1 MELGLSGT
9 RMVQREL
16 QSSPIVV
23 SPDLFHP
30 LPESG
35 SNCRKFLDCNS
46 WAIAESLGNI
56 LSDSFAGS
64 SKFNR
69 LATDIGNPKS

>member
-1 MELGLSGT
+1 
-9 RMVQREL
+9 
-16 QSSPIVV
+16 
-23 SPDLFHP
+23 